1 MELIMGPPMG
11 GIGACTTI
19 NTRGLLE
26 NIAVRAQVDCPLPA
40 NNLQLLAWARKATL
54 HGLRNLLI
62 DNISPL
68 MNVAIGCAYYRLA
81 PWAANLLLMV
91 GMDKGNPLHNVA
103 FFATTD
109 VMHALPTMPLCNSA
123 IHRILDEKPVQG
135 VCVRIRSGPETVSRT
150 AAEHLDSATASFRG
164 LRMLV
169 LERVVYHMT
178 FTLTTTLL
186 ATVSNHATLAPW
198 LTNYPLSLEAL
209 SIFVAGLVS
218 YPFELLRNVMVV
230 SEMDELTAFG
240 RIWDRDSNGLALF
253 WSGFWASVPRLML
266 RPLHQSAQYSAELS
280 LVRRWGFGIDLQAE
294 IGDSVLPNPP
304 GLVAA
309 TAIYASLLEFGR
321 SQCGVLVWNRLYS
334 WPDLPASACGL
345 LPLVGLVQ
353 ASWQLELTGVVSG
366 LSLEQYY
373 TVFALGAL
381 LQTAWKLAT
390 LLA

>member
-1 MELIMGPPMG
+1 MGQP
-11 GIGACTTI
+11 
-19 NTRGLLE
+19 TR
-26 NIAVRAQVDCPLPA
+26 RAD
-40 NNLQLLAWARKATL
+40 W
-54 HGLRNLLI
+54 
-62 DNISPL
+62 S
-68 MNVAIGCAYYRLA
+68 
-81 PWAANLLLMV
+81 
-91 GMDKGNPLHNVA
+91 
-103 FFATTD
+103 
-109 VMHALPTMPLCNSA
+109 
-123 IHRILDEKPVQG
+123 
-135 VCVRIRSGPETVSRT
+135 VSCRT

-198 LTNYPLSLEAL
+198 LANYPLSLEAL
-209 SIFVAGLVS
+209 SIFVAGLAS
-218 YPFELLRNVMVV
+218 YPFELLRWVAAHGSLRTQRGSPTAIPAHMLVSSHRNVMVV

-240 RIWDRDSNGLALF
+240 RIWDRNSNGLALF

-266 RPLHQSAQYSAELS
+266 RPLHRSAQYSAELS